1 MKRFFPILLGLAV
14 VLIVGVSIGEAWGY
28 DGVYPNGD
36 KLVIFSSSSWDGW
49 NHVVLTFNNQDY
61 TASATVLDPYGNPVP
76 ADFGYYYFWADFYT
90 DHFDFYGSMN
100 GENWV
105 FLGSYY

>member
-1 MKRFFPILLGLAV
+1 MKKIFSILLGVAV
-14 VLIVGVSIGEAWGY
+14 VLMLAVSMSEATMY
-28 DGVYPNGD
+28 DGVYPNED
-36 KLVIFSSSSWDGW
+36 VLIILSSSSWDYL
-49 NHVVLTFNNQDY
+49 NHVVLTFNNQDS

-76 ADFGYYYFWADFYT
+76 ADFGYKYFWADFYS
-90 DHFDFYGSMN
+90 DHFDFYGSNN